1 MLLETRRDQ
10 WLACLTSKELSFA
23 GDLAYW
29 NYGLNELVTS
39 SGASRTSSRVQL
51 KQLEL
56 NHRWSHGMSQLSVFF
71 FVVTGQQSS
80 GMSSEGMHDILKEAC
95 YHFPN
100 HLAR

>member
-10 WLACLTSKELSFA
+10 WLACLTSKELSLA

-39 SGASRTSSRVQL
+39 SSASRTSSRVQL

-56 NHRWSHGMSQLSVFF
+56 NHRWSHGHVQLRVDSIHRLLQQQI
-71 FVVTGQQSS
+71 TGDALSNWS
-80 GMSSEGMHDILKEAC
+80 HHGR
-95 YHFPN
+95 PV
-100 HLAR
+100 

>member
-10 WLACLTSKELSFA
+10 WLACLTSKELSLA

-39 SGASRTSSRVQL
+39 SSASRTSSRVQL

-56 NHRWSHGMSQLSVFF
+56 NHRWSHGMSQLSVFSLSLLASRA
-71 FVVTGQQSS
+71 VVC
-80 GMSSEGMHDILKEAC
+80 HLRAC
-95 YHFPN
+95 MTS
-100 HLAR
+100 

>member
-1 MLLETRRDQ
+1 MPWRKHMKVLSASNVENIDSREDETRRDQ

-39 SGASRTSSRVQL
+39 SSASRTSSRVQL

-56 NHRWSHGMSQLSVFF
+56 NHRWSHGMSQLSVF
-71 FVVTGQQSS
+71 SLS
-80 GMSSEGMHDILKEAC
+80 
-95 YHFPN
+95 
-100 HLAR
+100 